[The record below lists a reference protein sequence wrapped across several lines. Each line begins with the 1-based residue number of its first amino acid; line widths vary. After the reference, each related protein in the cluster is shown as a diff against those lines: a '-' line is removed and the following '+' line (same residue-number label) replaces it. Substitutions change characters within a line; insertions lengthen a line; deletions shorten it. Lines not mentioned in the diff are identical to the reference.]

1 MKSEI
6 IEIVN
11 DRSITVFKGD
21 QESASEVAAL
31 ILTRFVKISETKNE
45 PVVIEYMTVYSGG
58 RRGGSSRKLGNIFLS
73 WKNLFEIVPDIS
85 IAASAVSGSN
95 KYLTTMVGLYIW
107 GKVWKG
113 MQVEIEPTTAM
124 VFTALWDE
132 SYPSKKI
139 SEKDGFIAS
148 NKYIESTGGL
158 AISES
163 EYTDA
168 INKLLAI
175 GSIKMNAGVIRVV
188 EWVRKK
194 Y

>member
-11 DRSITVFKGD
+11 NRSITLFKDD
-21 QESASEVAAL
+21 QESANEVANL
-31 ILTRFVKISETKNE
+31 ILTRFIRISEPKNE
-45 PVVIEYMTVYSGG
+45 PEVMEYMTVYSGG

-73 WKNLFEIVPDIS
+73 WKNLFEIVPDIF
-85 IAASAVSGSN
+85 IAASGSSVSN
-95 KYLTTMVGLYIW
+95 KYLTTMIGLYIW

-113 MQVEIEPTTAM
+113 MQVEIDPITAM

-139 SEKDGFIAS
+139 SEKDGFIVS
-148 NKYIESTGGL
+148 NNYIESVGEP
-158 AISES
+158 AISKS

-175 GSIKMNAGVIRVV
+175 DSIKMNSGVIRVV

>member
-11 DRSITVFKGD
+11 DRSTTLFKGD
-21 QESASEVAAL
+21 QKSANIVANL
-31 ILTRFVKISETKNE
+31 ILTRFVKISEPKNE
-45 PVVIEYMTVYSGG
+45 PEIMECITVYSGG

-73 WKNLFEIVPDIS
+73 WKNLFEIVPDIF
-85 IAASAVSGSN
+85 IAASGASVSN
-95 KYLTTMVGLYIW
+95 KYLTTMIGLYIW

-113 MQVEIEPTTAM
+113 IQIEIDPITAM

-139 SEKDGFIAS
+139 SEEDGFIAS
-148 NKYIESTGGL
+148 NKYIESTGEL

-163 EYTDA
+163 DYADA